1 MTDVID
7 RLKNDINGINDFT
20 SDFFQKTS
28 ALNKNVTEALA
39 KLDGIISIENN
50 NNEFLTT
57 LESGIS
63 EAELDKL
70 EQGIKQ
76 QQQLIT
82 EKQKEYLNLIE
93 KNSQNIL
100 RMKKMLE
107 DRKGRINSIYEAM
120 DNLESSM
127 ALIKSM
133 D

>member
-1 MTDVID
+1 MSDIVH
-7 RLKNDINGINDFT
+7 RLKNDISWINDFT
-20 SDFFQKTS
+20 NDFFKKTS
-28 ALNKNVTEALA
+28 TLDKNVTEALA
-39 KLDGIISIENN
+39 KLNGIIAIEKN

-63 EAELDKL
+63 DTELDRL
-70 EQGIKQ
+70 EDNIQK

-100 RMKKMLE
+100 KMKKMLE
-107 DRKGRINSIYEAM
+107 DRKSRIASIYEAI

-127 ALIKSM
+127 ALITSM

>member
-7 RLKNDINGINDFT
+7 RLKNDISGINDFT
-20 SDFFQKTS
+20 SDFFQKTT
-28 ALNKNVTEALA
+28 ALNKNVTDALA
-39 KLDGIISIENN
+39 KLDGIISIENSN
-50 NNEFLTT
+50 NNFLTT

-63 EAELDKL
+63 DAELDKL
-70 EQGIKQ
+70 EEGIKQ

-82 EKQKEYLNLIE
+82 LKQKEYLNLIE

-107 DRKGRINSIYEAM
+107 DRKDRIASIYEAM